1 MAENSLPRAV
11 PPEVPPPLR
20 ISQRM
25 KLETSQLDG
34 VDKRIQVR
42 VRILQ
47 HVEWSFVVFSFL
59 FVVLLVIKITFDN
72 FFCRLNFT
80 NKDRGS
86 ICVDICVDKCVSFS
100 RINPFHATDLFGTPW
115 THQKASEFLMFSG
128 GIKRDQWHEMC

>member
-42 VRILQ
+42 VRNLE
-47 HVEWSFVVFSFL
+47 HVE
-59 FVVLLVIKITFDN
+59 
-72 FFCRLNFT
+72 
-80 NKDRGS
+80 
-86 ICVDICVDKCVSFS
+86 
-100 RINPFHATDLFGTPW
+100 
-115 THQKASEFLMFSG
+115 
-128 GIKRDQWHEMC
+128 